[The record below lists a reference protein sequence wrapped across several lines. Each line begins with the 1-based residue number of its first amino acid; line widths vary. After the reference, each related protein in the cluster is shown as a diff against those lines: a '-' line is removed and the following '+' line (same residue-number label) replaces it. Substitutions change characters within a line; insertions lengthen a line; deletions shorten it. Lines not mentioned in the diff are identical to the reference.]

1 MGERIRQLVVQ
12 VGGLPWDVVLARY
25 LRWCGGMSLGRADE
39 LLVWLSVLGKYLPVV
54 VQRQVLEWFSAELES
69 LFVRQSAAASG
80 RISAFHA
87 RAVHTWKFGVL
98 FPSGFV
104 SGSQTS
110 CVWVLPVEHRN

>member
-1 MGERIRQLVVQ
+1 MGERIRQVVVQ
-12 VGGLPWDVVLARY
+12 VGGLPWEVVLARH
-25 LRWCGGMSLGRADE
+25 LRWRVGRADE